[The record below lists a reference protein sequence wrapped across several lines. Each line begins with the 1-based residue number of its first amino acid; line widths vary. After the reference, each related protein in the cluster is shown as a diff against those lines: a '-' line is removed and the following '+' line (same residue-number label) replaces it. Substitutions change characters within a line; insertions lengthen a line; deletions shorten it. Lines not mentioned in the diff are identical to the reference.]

1 MGFGGYPLEC
11 TKIKIWNFE
20 INTLEEQNFYHRN
33 SPTHF
38 DCFLIPKYLEYIHG
52 KISMDGTF
60 KGFHSSICLMSSY
73 MTQLMPQKPTFNGN
87 EIEKMRLEIAI
98 KS

>member
-20 INTLEEQNFYHRN
+20 SNTLEEQNFYHRN

-38 DCFLIPKYLEYIHG
+38 DCLFIPKYLEYNHG

-60 KGFHSSICLMSSY
+60 HEVKDIQGISQLY
-73 MTQLMPQKPTFNGN
+73 MFNVQLYDPIDATKTHIQRK
-87 EIEKMRLEIAI
+87 RD
-98 KS
+98 